1 MQIRSRIRAL
11 RFALSLWAVSMLLPG
26 CSDEYY
32 ATTRAFLKFTPVTAV
47 HPLYTALNNP
57 GMFCR
62 VTIGTTHFHFSD
74 AEGQNATYP
83 LTALAA
89 YGRPECL
96 AGFVI
101 GTPSLPD
108 LNMGQQPVTYDL
120 VCPTCYQHDLI
131 QRSLDFSAR
140 EKLSCPHCQSVYDLT
155 TGTLHSGKSDAVRLL
170 YRYKITYSPANDLVL
185 VIN

>member
-83 LTALAA
+83 LLPWLPTAD
-89 YGRPECL
+89 PN
-96 AGFVI
+96 V
-101 GTPSLPD
+101 
-108 LNMGQQPVTYDL
+108 
-120 VCPTCYQHDLI
+120 
-131 QRSLDFSAR
+131 
-140 EKLSCPHCQSVYDLT
+140 
-155 TGTLHSGKSDAVRLL
+155 
-170 YRYKITYSPANDLVL
+170 
-185 VIN
+185 

>member
-1 MQIRSRIRAL
+1 
-11 RFALSLWAVSMLLPG
+11 MLLNLSFLLSS

-32 ATTRAFLKFTPVTAV
+32 ATSRAFLKFTPVTAV

-57 GMFCR
+57 GMFCQ
-62 VTIGTTHFHFSD
+62 VTIGTTHFHFID
-74 AEGQNATYP
+74 AEGTTATYP

-96 AGFVI
+96 AGFVV
-101 GTPSLPD
+101 GTPSTPD
-108 LNMGQQPVTYDL
+108 LNMGQLPVAYDL
-120 VCPTCYQHDLI
+120 VCPTCYQNDLI
-131 QRSLDFSAR
+131 QRAMQFADR
-140 EKLSCPHCQSVYDLT
+140 EKLRCTRCHAVYDLV
-155 TGTLHSGKSDAVRLL
+155 TGILHSGNDQSVRKL

>member
-11 RFALSLWAVSMLLPG
+11 GISLSLSIVSALFSG

-32 ATTRAFLKFTPVTAV
+32 ATSRAFLKFTPVTAV
-47 HPLYTALNNP
+47 HPLFTALNNP

-62 VTIGTTHFHFSD
+62 ITIGTTHFHFSD
-74 AEGQNATYP
+74 AEGQSATYP

-96 AGFVI
+96 AGFVV

-108 LNMGQQPVTYDL
+108 LNMGQQPVAYDL
-120 VCPTCYQHDLI
+120 VCPTCYQQNLI
-131 QRSLDFSAR
+131 QRSLEFSGR
-140 EKLSCPHCQSVYDLT
+140 EELSCPRCQSVYDLT
-155 TGTLHSGKSDAVRLL
+155 NGTLRSGKSDAVRLL